1 MPKKK
6 LTKAQVKR
14 KLKTMVT
21 VTKQLLDDRMT
32 NPRTHVVMTPKD
44 LLALN
49 GKFMTKLKSISK

>member
-1 MPKKK
+1 MAKGM
-6 LTKAQVKR
+6 TKSAVKR

-32 NPRTHVVMTPKD
+32 NPRTHVVMSPKD

-49 GKFMTKLKSISK
+49 GKFMTKLKAISK

>member
-1 MPKKK
+1 MPKGM
-6 LTKAQVKR
+6 TKTAVKR

-32 NPRTHVVMTPKD
+32 NPRTHVSMAPKD

>member
-1 MPKKK
+1 MAKG
-6 LTKAQVKR
+6 LTKTAVKR

-32 NPRTHVVMTPKD
+32 NPSTHVVMSPKD

>member
-1 MPKKK
+1 MKAM
-6 LTKAQVKR
+6 TKTAVKR
-14 KLKTMVT
+14 KLKTMVS

-32 NPRTHVVMTPKD
+32 NPRTHVTIAPKD

>member
-1 MPKKK
+1 MAKGM
-6 LTKAQVKR
+6 TKTAVKR

-21 VTKQLLDDRMT
+21 VTKQLLDDRMI
-32 NPRTHVVMTPKD
+32 NPRTHVTMAPKD

>member
-1 MPKKK
+1 MPKGM
-6 LTKAQVKR
+6 TKTAVKR

-32 NPRTHVVMTPKD
+32 NPKTHVTIAPKD

>member
-1 MPKKK
+1 MPKGM
-6 LTKAQVKR
+6 TKTAVKR

-32 NPRTHVVMTPKD
+32 NPRTHVTMAPKD

>member
-1 MPKKK
+1 MPKGM
-6 LTKAQVKR
+6 TKTAVKR

-21 VTKQLLDDRMT
+21 ITKQLLDDRMT
-32 NPRTHVVMTPKD
+32 NPRTHVTMAPKD

>member
-1 MPKKK
+1 MAKGM
-6 LTKAQVKR
+6 TKTAVKR

-32 NPRTHVVMTPKD
+32 NSRTHVSMAPKD

-49 GKFMTKLKSISK
+49 GKFMTKLKAISK

>member
-1 MPKKK
+1 MAKGM
-6 LTKAQVKR
+6 TKTAVKR

-32 NPRTHVVMTPKD
+32 NPRTHVSMAPKD

>member
-1 MPKKK
+1 MAKGM
-6 LTKAQVKR
+6 TKTAVKR

-32 NPRTHVVMTPKD
+32 NPRTHVTMAPKD

>member
-1 MPKKK
+1 MAKGM
-6 LTKAQVKR
+6 TKTAVKR

-32 NPRTHVVMTPKD
+32 NPRTHVTMTPKD

>member
-1 MPKKK
+1 MAKGM
-6 LTKAQVKR
+6 TKTAVKR

-32 NPRTHVVMTPKD
+32 NPRTHVTMSPKD

>member
-1 MPKKK
+1 MAKGM
-6 LTKAQVKR
+6 TKTAVKR

-32 NPRTHVVMTPKD
+32 NPRTHVSMAPKD

-49 GKFMTKLKSISK
+49 GKFMTKLKAISK

>member
-1 MPKKK
+1 MKAM
-6 LTKAQVKR
+6 TKTAVKR
-14 KLKTMVT
+14 KLKTMVS

-32 NPRTHVVMTPKD
+32 NPRTHVTMSPKD

>member
-1 MPKKK
+1 MAKGM
-6 LTKAQVKR
+6 TKTAVKR
-14 KLKTMVT
+14 KLKTMVS

-32 NPRTHVVMTPKD
+32 NPRTHVTMAPKD

>member
-1 MPKKK
+1 MAKG
-6 LTKAQVKR
+6 LTKTAVKR

-49 GKFMTKLKSISK
+49 GKFMTKLKAISK

>member
-6 LTKAQVKR
+6 LTKTQVKR

-49 GKFMTKLKSISK
+49 GKFMTKLKAISK

>member
-1 MPKKK
+1 MPKGM
-6 LTKAQVKR
+6 TKTAVKR

-32 NPRTHVVMTPKD
+32 NPRTHVTMTPKD

>member
-1 MPKKK
+1 MPKGM
-6 LTKAQVKR
+6 TKTAVKR
-14 KLKTMVT
+14 KLKTMVS

-32 NPRTHVVMTPKD
+32 NPRTHVTMTPKD

>member
-1 MPKKK
+1 MKAM
-6 LTKAQVKR
+6 TKTAVKR
-14 KLKTMVT
+14 TLKTMVS

-32 NPRTHVVMTPKD
+32 NPRTHVTMTPKD

>member
-1 MPKKK
+1 MKAM
-6 LTKAQVKR
+6 TKTAVKR
-14 KLKTMVT
+14 KLKTMVS

-32 NPRTHVVMTPKD
+32 NPRTHVTMAPKD

>member
-1 MPKKK
+1 MAKG
-6 LTKAQVKR
+6 LTKTAVKR

-32 NPRTHVVMTPKD
+32 NPRTHVVMSPKD

-49 GKFMTKLKSISK
+49 GKFMTKLKAISK

>member
-1 MPKKK
+1 MAKGM
-6 LTKAQVKR
+6 TKTAVKR

-21 VTKQLLDDRMT
+21 VTKQLLDDRLT
-32 NPRTHVVMTPKD
+32 NPRTHVVMSPKD

>member
-1 MPKKK
+1 MAKGM
-6 LTKAQVKR
+6 TKTAVKR

-32 NPRTHVVMTPKD
+32 NPRTHVVMSPKD